1 MARKN
6 KRKSMK
12 KIEPAVETLVFDLGN
27 VDVAS
32 TSPGSVPGHTTY
44 YVDLSQSASLSNR
57 KFLRQGL
64 QWAVSGMRLNSYA
77 VAPATDFPQPGNA
90 IGGVIVSKLPQNW
103 ILSNSWE
110 KGMRTWLRM
119 NNEAMEETSSVRP
132 RFLDFKIY
140 MDATHHSR
148 GFGANK
154 LPVTQTDFTRFG
166 PGAFTEAA
174 PGEWESSK
182 IFVPEAYNTVPSS
195 GTDTMNTL
203 ELIAVGA
210 SYPGA
215 SAATGFD
222 AVSLIEGY
230 AASRSLPNLLDPNRP
245 DDAEDIA
252 GPTPENWMAA
262 VFNEG
267 TTQSADVVDEMISEN
282 NVAPYPFEGAPG
294 FTDTMYPGGANQLV
308 GTQVHCIEP
317 ITSSTVGGITYI
329 KGGSFPCGL
338 IRIDVYN
345 TNSTLEMNNQL
356 QIDLVP
362 GSHRGYLAEN
372 MTEM

>member
-1 MARKN
+1 M
-6 KRKSMK
+6 RKSMK

-32 TSPGSVPGHTTY
+32 TSPGSIPGHTTY

-77 VAPATDFPQPGNA
+77 VAPGTEFPQPGNA

-103 ILSNSWE
+103 IMSNAWE
-110 KGMRTWLRM
+110 KGMRSWMRM
-119 NNEAMEETSSVRP
+119 NQEALAESPSVRP

-140 MDATHHSR
+140 MDATHHNQ

-154 LPVTQTDFTRFG
+154 LPVTQTAYGKFG
-166 PGAFTEAA
+166 PGAFTEAT
-174 PGEWESSK
+174 PGEWEASK
-182 IFVPEAYNTVPSS
+182 VFIPNATNASPAT
-195 GTDTMNTL
+195 TQDL
-203 ELIAVGA
+203 EIIAVGA
-210 SYPGA
+210 SFQGAGA
-215 SAATGFD
+215 SGLN

-230 AASRSLPNLLDPNRP
+230 AASRGLPNLLDPNTP
-245 DDAEDIA
+245 GDADDT
-252 GPTPENWMAA
+252 GGSTPENWMSAI
-262 VFNEG
+262 FNEG
-267 TTQSADVVDEMISEN
+267 LTQTSEVIEEMISEN
-282 NVAPYPFEGAPG
+282 NIAPYPFEGAPG
-294 FTDTMYPGGANQLV
+294 ITDTMYPGGGNQLV
-308 GTQVHCIEP
+308 GTQLHCIEP
-317 ITSSTVGGITYI
+317 VTSSTVGGITYI

-362 GSHRGYLAEN
+362 GSHRGYLAES